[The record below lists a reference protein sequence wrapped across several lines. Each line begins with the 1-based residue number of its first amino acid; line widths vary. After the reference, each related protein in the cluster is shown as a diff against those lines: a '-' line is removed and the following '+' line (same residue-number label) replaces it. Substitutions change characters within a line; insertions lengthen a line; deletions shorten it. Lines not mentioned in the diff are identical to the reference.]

1 MSCPALACI
10 ACLAWAGSVLADEV
24 RLKQADGSELVLP
37 APAETLITLAPN
49 LTELAFAAG
58 AGEKIIATV
67 EYSEFPAPAI
77 QIPRIGDA
85 FRLDLERILTL
96 QPDLVIAW
104 DSGNPQA
111 AVAYLKS
118 LGIATWTVEI
128 RSLEEMATVLEDL
141 GRASGNPGRA
151 RTAADGV
158 RARARALVQDYAG
171 LPAVSYFYQVAENPL
186 YTISGEHLISRSLA
200 LCGARNVFSD
210 AGGLAP
216 TVTREAVIAAD
227 PQVLLAPAEPVG
239 QDPLAGW
246 RDWPRMQAVSNGAM
260 FLLPA
265 DAISQ
270 ATPRLL
276 EAVAYGCELMHL
288 KRLVKTDP

>member
-1 MSCPALACI
+1 LACLALACI
-10 ACLAWAGSVLADEV
+10 TCTGSVLADEV

-49 LTELAFAAG
+49 LTELVFAAG

-67 EYSEFPAPAI
+67 EYSEFPAPATR
-77 QIPRIGDA
+77 IPRIGDA

-104 DSGNPQA
+104 HSGNPQA

-128 RSLEEMATVLEDL
+128 NSPEEMATVLEDL
-141 GRASGNPGRA
+141 GRASGNPGTA

-158 RARARALVQDYAG
+158 RARARELVQGYAG

-186 YTISGEHLISRSLA
+186 YTISGDHLISRSLA
-200 LCGARNVFSD
+200 LCGGRNVFSD

-265 DAISQ
+265 DAISR
-270 ATPRLL
+270 ATPRLM
-276 EAVAYGCELMHL
+276 EAVAYGCELMHQ
-288 KRLVKTDP
+288 KRLVKADP